1 MPSPDLN
8 RIAAEA
14 KVARQQPAAS
24 TSRRAMDSLVETA
37 VPDINGG
44 RWEQFG
50 LTASGLLL
58 HRRPFRGSW
67 TDWKPMGQPRGTRF
81 KKIATEAQKFDDKL
95 GSRYIDLFAVD
106 STGHLWHRW
115 WWGIPDRRQ
124 YDCWYDWEDWGDG
137 FEPLLTV
144 TNRGPARIEV
154 AARRGGRWFH
164 RQYISGWNGWS
175 IR

>member
-14 KVARQQPAAS
+14 QLARQQSAAP
-24 TSRRAMDSLVETA
+24 TSPKADDSLVETTA
-37 VPDINGG
+37 PDINGG
-44 RWEQFG
+44 RWAQFG
-50 LTASGLLL
+50 LTTSGLLL
-58 HRRPFRGSW
+58 HRRPFRRTW
-67 TDWKPMGQPRGTRF
+67 TDWQPMGQPSGTRF
-81 KKIATEAQKFDDKL
+81 KKIATEAQNFD
-95 GSRYIDLFAVD
+95 GYMGYRYIDLFAVD
-106 STGHLWHRW
+106 STGRLWHRW
-115 WWGIPDRRQ
+115 WWGIPDRPHNG
-124 YDCWYDWEDWGDG
+124 CWYGWEDWGEG

-164 RQYISGWNGWS
+164 RQYINGWNGWS